1 MGAQA
6 EVSITPAP
14 PHPEPCGNLPAQLRL
29 FISRAVAAKGMYLA
43 PNYKQFGGCKGIALP
58 LLQYCICAGCS
69 TYTCLSRQVP
79 GFLLLLLLLSFQKR
93 KELSL
98 LTAVVSFPPWPTLS
112 ICSHAL
118 IERVILLVNP
128 YLKYRIQPLKFFK
141 SNFLSK
147 VTK

>member
-14 PHPEPCGNLPAQLRL
+14 PHPEPCGNLPAQLWL

-79 GFLLLLLLLSFQKR
+79 GFLLHQKGTFSFDSCCLLP
-93 KELSL
+93 SL
-98 LTAVVSFPPWPTLS
+98 AHSEHLFS
-112 ICSHAL
+112 CSNR
-118 IERVILLVNP
+118 E
-128 YLKYRIQPLKFFK
+128 
-141 SNFLSK
+141 SNFAGEPIPEIQNSTSEILQE
-147 VTK
+147 